1 MSQRLVSLRN
11 TRSGS
16 VLDLFEMGLSF
27 RLMLSWGLLP
37 PLQTMNDF
45 LACGRDDTDAEDGLL
60 QWEPF
65 SLTAAEYDRLAREL
79 RRRGHEVSLETVP
92 AGRSAPSY
100 ETWFASHLAERSAKS
115 RTGKKPPRN

>member
-1 MSQRLVSLRN
+1 MTQRLVSLRN

-16 VLDLFEMGLSF
+16 VADLFDLGLSF
-27 RLMLSWGLLP
+27 RLMLSWEILP

-45 LACGRDDTDAEDGLL
+45 LAGGRDDTDAEDGLL

-65 SLTAAEYDRLAREL
+65 SLTPAEYIRLARDL
-79 RRRGHEVSLETVP
+79 TRRGHEVSIETVP

-100 ETWFASHLAERSAKS
+100 EKWFAAHLGASPAKPH
-115 RTGKKPPRN
+115 TGKRPQRS